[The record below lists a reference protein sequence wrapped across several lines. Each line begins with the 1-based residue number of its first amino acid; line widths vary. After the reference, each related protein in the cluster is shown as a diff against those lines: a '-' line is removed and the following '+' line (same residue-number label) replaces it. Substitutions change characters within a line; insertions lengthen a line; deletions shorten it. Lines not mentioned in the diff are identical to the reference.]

1 MVCDDDL
8 FSIFMS
14 SIRLNDEVLPVK
26 MIQEIKDT
34 RLILKKISQNLKRI
48 RQTLVQKNKSL
59 LNIINDYIISLEVV
73 WIILKI

>member
-14 SIRLNDEVLPVK
+14 STRLNDEVLPVK

-34 RLILKKISQNLKRI
+34 RLILKK
-48 RQTLVQKNKSL
+48 
-59 LNIINDYIISLEVV
+59 
-73 WIILKI
+73 